1 MTRIRRIVFASDFSP
16 ASRPAFAAA
25 QDLAKALKAELLLM
39 HALEPIIDVS
49 GVYPPYVGLA
59 ALEKASRLRA
69 RSQIE
74 GLATAARK
82 RRLRVQTVLVKGY
95 PADQILRLSRSRK
108 ADLIVMGTQG
118 RTGFS
123 RFVMGSVATRVASGS
138 RCPVMIVRATGA

>member
-1 MTRIRRIVFASDFSP
+1 MSRIRRIVFASDFSP

-25 QDLAKALKAELLLM
+25 QDLAKAL
-39 HALEPIIDVS
+39 IIDVS

-59 ALEKASRLRA
+59 VLEKASRLRA
-69 RSQIE
+69 KSQLE

-82 RRLRVQTVLVKGY
+82 RRLRAQTVLVKGY
-95 PADQILRLSRSRK
+95 PADQILRLARSRK
-108 ADLIVMGTQG
+108 ADLIVVGTHG

-138 RCPVMIVRATGA
+138 RCPVMIVRAIGA